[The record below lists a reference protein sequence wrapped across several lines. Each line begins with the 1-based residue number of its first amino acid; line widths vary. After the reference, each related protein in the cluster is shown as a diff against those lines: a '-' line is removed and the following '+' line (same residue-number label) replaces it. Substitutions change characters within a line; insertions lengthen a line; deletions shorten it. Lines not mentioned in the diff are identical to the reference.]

1 MLDEY
6 KGDVKD
12 MMDPSRQKRRRG
24 PKQNMYGSNTGKDF
38 DPHQVPFKKYFI
50 DRTIQNVL
58 IDFEDYMLVAR
69 QGGTSSI
76 IRAKTAE
83 QYNKKND
90 HDEDIRSSVVQSF
103 LKQIS
108 MKYGK
113 QCWAIP
119 INTTL
124 SDIDAIWEL
133 VKNTRVHEIDN

>member
-90 HDEDIRSSVVQSF
+90 HDEDIRSSVVQSVSFYLKLF
-103 LKQIS
+103 L
-108 MKYGK
+108 YV
-113 QCWAIP
+113 
-119 INTTL
+119 L
-124 SDIDAIWEL
+124 SL
-133 VKNTRVHEIDN
+133 